1 MAEGSNESHQEI
13 TIHSG
18 NIISQSEKSYHSY
31 VSDDRKQDKIFVH
44 ICLEKMLSD
53 LEIPENSY
61 TVIESDYYNSQYKS
75 AVHFHSIQ
83 QLCNKLNVT
92 IIHVNGI
99 AEHSKEEV
107 EHVGGLAKVAVRKAV
122 AQGEFFAD
130 STDAVSY
137 LNEQLK
143 DKENLTYV
151 VRKILEEDLS
161 ILRPES

>member
-1 MAEGSNESHQEI
+1 MAEGSNECHQEI
-13 TIHSG
+13 PIHSG
-18 NIISQSEKSYHSY
+18 NIISQSEKSYHPY
-31 VSDDRKQDKIFVH
+31 VSDDRKQ
-44 ICLEKMLSD
+44 D

-75 AVHFHSIQ
+75 AVHFHSIH

-130 STDAVSY
+130 STDEVSY

-151 VRKILEEDLS
+151 VRKILEEGLS

>member
-1 MAEGSNESHQEI
+1 
-13 TIHSG
+13 
-18 NIISQSEKSYHSY
+18 
-31 VSDDRKQDKIFVH
+31 
-44 ICLEKMLSD
+44 MLSD
-53 LEIPENSY
+53 LEIPQNSY

-75 AVHFHSIQ
+75 AAHFHSIQ

-92 IIHVNGI
+92 IIRVNGI

-137 LNEQLK
+137 LKDQLK

-151 VRKILEEDLS
+151 VIQILEEDLS
-161 ILRPES
+161 ILRPESQLKVYPTTEGSSKFQVMLFKPNSESVRAAERLCV